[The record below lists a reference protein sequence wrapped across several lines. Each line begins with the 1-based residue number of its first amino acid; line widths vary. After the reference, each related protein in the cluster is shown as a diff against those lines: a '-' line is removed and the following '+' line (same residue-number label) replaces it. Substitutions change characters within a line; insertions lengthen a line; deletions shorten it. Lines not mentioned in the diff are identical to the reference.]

1 MNRKNLIYRNN
12 NHIPLLDII
21 NNQNIRKIYLNK
33 NHNKADNELNK
44 NILITSYNF
53 DNKNI
58 NN

>member
-1 MNRKNLIYRNN
+1 MIKIEIYFNFHYKKHNKFKELNLE
-12 NHIPLLDII
+12 
-21 NNQNIRKIYLNK
+21 KILYLNK